1 MNVDEKPLVYVE
13 DAQTSSFKVHPD
25 KRSVSPRPHTTSS
38 TNINAYHKIP
48 IGDRLFPHTRK
59 W

>member
-25 KRSVSPRPHTTSS
+25 KRSVSPRPHTAS
-38 TNINAYHKIP
+38 
-48 IGDRLFPHTRK
+48 
-59 W
+59 